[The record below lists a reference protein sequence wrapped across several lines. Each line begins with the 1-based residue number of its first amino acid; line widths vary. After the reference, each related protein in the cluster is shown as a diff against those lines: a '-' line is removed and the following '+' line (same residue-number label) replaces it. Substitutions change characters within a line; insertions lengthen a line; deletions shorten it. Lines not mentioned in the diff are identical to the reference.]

1 MLVGTEAIVHAA
13 RRARAGHADP
23 IRRNGRDARLAAAL
37 VERLRMAPVASVA
50 TPAPAF
56 AVEGTPVKMP
66 FGDLTVSEGKLVRWR
81 VAEGQRI
88 AEGALVAE
96 IETDKTVVEIE
107 APVAGVV
114 GKLLVAEG
122 TVVKMGQTIAA
133 IRGG

>member
-1 MLVGTEAIVHAA
+1 
-13 RRARAGHADP
+13 
-23 IRRNGRDARLAAAL
+23 
-37 VERLRMAPVASVA
+37 
-50 TPAPAF
+50 
-56 AVEGTPVKMP
+56 
-66 FGDLTVSEGKLVRWR
+66 VRWR